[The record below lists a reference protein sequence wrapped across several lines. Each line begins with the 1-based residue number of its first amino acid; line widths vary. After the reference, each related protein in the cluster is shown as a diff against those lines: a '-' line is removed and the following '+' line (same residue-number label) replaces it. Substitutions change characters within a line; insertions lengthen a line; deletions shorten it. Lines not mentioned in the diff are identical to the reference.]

1 MTDYF
6 QLLLI
11 SIDVVEGLALGEN
24 GRNLKLNAAQCQY
37 LARELLETRSFLKN
51 GYRSLRSVY
60 NKNRKAFLEL
70 YSVVKGAEFL
80 VHQCCC
86 RNSSWLEVALTLY
99 EIKSDIVDIILHLK
113 WWTSILDVMVRGLRS
128 EEYDEF
134 KLLGTA
140 EKRFKD
146 LLQSLCA
153 EDHELEKAAKVDR
166 KKLLDEVSEAR
177 ANSEDQLQD
186 ETILSAFLQSELTSE
201 EVHAEELLSK
211 LNDYKLN
218 IGLPGQSNSGIIGQG
233 SSGTVLDVTWFGR
246 RCALKLHNNLDADEA
261 RRLKEHQHPHV
272 VRYYRYWEAPRAP
285 DQPSTSHILMEHL
298 PTDLLNH
305 IQRKLERSPTLRM
318 PFPLPV
324 AIDIMLQ
331 IAKAMWHLYHKK
343 LVHRDLK
350 TGNVLLRLVS
360 EESFGELF
368 KEGYVHVK
376 LGDFGSAKGYTM
388 SSTTA
393 PISGR
398 VGTAA
403 YSAPEVL
410 AWKDGDQGR
419 SYPPKADIWS
429 FGMTC
434 SEILSGQIPF
444 KNESKGS
451 LLTILKSGVRPH
463 LPDETPEYLKF
474 IITSCWKFI
483 PEDRPTFSDIWC
495 MLRHAKLLSLMIV
508 QPESSYDHFS
518 YSGRRGTLKQMPKR
532 RLVSDGSTLHP
543 GDWRRIFQGIVRK
556 VVQIL
561 GEFLKRPMPR
571 DRNSVSSTCYKCPTH
586 LDS

>member
-6 QLLLI
+6 QLLLF

-24 GRNLKLNAAQCQY
+24 GDNLKLYIAQCQY
-37 LARELLETRSFLKN
+37 LARELLETRRFLKN
-51 GYRSLRSVY
+51 GERSLRSVY
-60 NKNRKAFLEL
+60 HRNRKAFLEL
-70 YSVVKGAEFL
+70 YSVVKGAESL

-113 WWTSILDVMVRGLRS
+113 WWTSILEVIVRGLRS

-140 EKRFKD
+140 EIRFDD
-146 LLQSLCA
+146 LLHSLYA
-153 EDHELEKAAKVDR
+153 EDHELEKAAQVDR
-166 KKLLDEVSEAR
+166 DKLLVEVREAR

-186 ETILSAFLQSELTSE
+186 ETILLAFLQSELTSE
-201 EVHAEELLSK
+201 QVHAEEVLSK
-211 LNDYKLN
+211 LNHYKVN
-218 IGLPGQSNSGIIGQG
+218 YEPGQSNSGILGQG
-233 SSGTVLDVTWFGR
+233 SSGTVLDVTWFER

-285 DQPSTSHILMEHL
+285 DQPPTSHILMEYL

-305 IQRKLERSPTLRM
+305 IKRKLEKSPALRM

-331 IAKAMWHLYHKK
+331 IAKAMWHLYRKK

-360 EESFGELF
+360 KESFGELF
-368 KEGYVHVK
+368 EEGYVHVK

-393 PISGR
+393 PISKR
-398 VGTAA
+398 VGTTA

-410 AWKDGDQGR
+410 AWKDGEQGR
-419 SYPPKADIWS
+419 SFPPKADIWS

-434 SEILSGQIPF
+434 SEILSGQAPF
-444 KNESKGS
+444 INESKGS
-451 LLTILKSGVRPH
+451 LLMILKSGVRPH

-474 IITSCWKFI
+474 CITSCWEKN
-483 PEDRPTFSDIWC
+483 PEDRPTFSDIWR

-508 QPESSYDHFS
+508 RPESSYDHFS
-518 YSGRRGTLKQMPKR
+518 YFGRRGKLKQMPRR

-561 GEFLKRPMPR
+561 GEFLEAGYLL
-571 DRNSVSSTCYKCPTH
+571 SFLSCLSTQ
-586 LDS
+586 LV

>member
-6 QLLLI
+6 QLLLC

-24 GRNLKLNAAQCQY
+24 GDNLKLNAAQCQY
-37 LARELLETRSFLKN
+37 LARELLETRRFLKN
-51 GYRSLRSVY
+51 GERSLRSVY
-60 NKNRKAFLEL
+60 HRNRKAFLEL
-70 YSVVKGAEFL
+70 YSVVKGAESL

-86 RNSSWLEVALTLY
+86 QNSSWLEVALTLY
-99 EIKSDIVDIILHLK
+99 EIKSDIVDITLHLK
-113 WWTSILDVMVRGLRS
+113 WWTSILDVIVRGLRS
-128 EEYDEF
+128 EQYDEF

-140 EKRFKD
+140 EKRFGD
-146 LLQSLCA
+146 LLQSLYV
-153 EDHELEKAAKVDR
+153 EDHELEKAAQVDR
-166 KKLLDEVSEAR
+166 KRLLGEVREAL

-201 EVHAEELLSK
+201 QVHAEELLSK
-211 LNDYKLN
+211 LNQYKVN
-218 IGLPGQSNSGIIGQG
+218 NGLSGQSISGVIGSG
-233 SSGTVLDVTWFGR
+233 SFGTVLDVTWFGR
-246 RCALKLHNNLDADEA
+246 RCALKLNNNLDADEA
-261 RRLKEHQHPHV
+261 RLLKEHRHPHI

-285 DQPSTSHILMEHL
+285 DQPPTSHILMEHL
-298 PTDLLNH
+298 TTDLYNH
-305 IQRKLERSPTLRM
+305 IQQKSEKSPALKM
-318 PFPLPV
+318 PFPLHV

-350 TGNVLLRLVS
+350 PGNVLLRLVS

-368 KEGYVHVK
+368 EEGYVHVK

-393 PISGR
+393 PISNR
-398 VGTAA
+398 VGTAN

-410 AWKDGDQGR
+410 AWKDGEQGR
-419 SYPPKADIWS
+419 SFPPKADIWS

-434 SEILSGQIPF
+434 SEILSGQTPF
-444 KNESKGS
+444 KNETKGS
-451 LLTILKSGVRPH
+451 LVMSLKSGLRPP

-474 IITSCWKFI
+474 CITSCWEKN
-483 PEDRPTFSDIWC
+483 PEDRPTFLDIWR
-495 MLRHAKLLSLMIV
+495 MLRHAKLHSLMIV

-518 YSGRRGTLKQMPKR
+518 YIGRRGKLKQMPRR
-532 RLVSDGSTLHP
+532 RLVSDGSTLHSR
-543 GDWRRIFQGIVRK
+543 DWRRIFQGIVRK

-561 GEFLKRPMPR
+561 GEFLEAG
-571 DRNSVSSTCYKCPTH
+571 NLLSSLSCLSTQ
-586 LDS
+586 LV